1 MPLTAAQICTR
12 ACQIARAPGFL
23 SQAGDSL
30 NYVLQELCQDYDFD
44 LTRKT
49 FNFTFNTAQLNSNGQ
64 AYQNLPADYLRVIR
78 NECFYYISGVPYPM
92 IHYDLNEFDLLV
104 EQAGL
109 SNFPVFFA
117 TDVSLMGNTNSAT
130 GSGGAAVPVMLFW
143 MPPSGAYAMTVRY
156 YSQMPDIVTP
166 STSIVVPW
174 FPNQSYLI
182 TRVAKE
188 LMQDTDDERLPTY
201 ENRCEMMLNNYL
213 KMKDDKGDRVSTVQ
227 LDRRRFGRAF
237 DRLKNTKLIGW

>member
-30 NYVLQELCQDYDFD
+30 NYVLQELCRRLRFRP
-44 LTRKT
+44 TRKT

-78 NECFYYISGVPYPM
+78 NECFDEISGVPDPM
-92 IHYDLNEFDLLV
+92 IHYDLNESDLLV

-117 TDVSLMGNTNSAT
+117 TDVSLT
-130 GSGGAAVPVMLFW
+130 
-143 MPPSGAYAMTVRY
+143 
-156 YSQMPDIVTP
+156 VTP
-166 STSIVVPW
+166 TA
-174 FPNQSYLI
+174 
-182 TRVAKE
+182 RRAAE
-188 LMQDTDDERLPTY
+188 GRL
-201 ENRCEMMLNNYL
+201 
-213 KMKDDKGDRVSTVQ
+213 
-227 LDRRRFGRAF
+227 RR
-237 DRLKNTKLIGW
+237 

>member
-44 LTRKT
+44 LTRQTYT
-49 FNFTFNTAQLNSNGQ
+49 FNFNPAQLNSLGQ
-64 AYQNLPADYLRVIR
+64 AYQNLPSNYLRVIR
-78 NECFYYISGVPYPM
+78 NDNFYMISGVPYPM
-92 IHYDLNEFDLLV
+92 IHYDLEEFDLLV

-117 TDVSLMGNTNSAT
+117 TDVSLTGNTNSAT

-143 MPPSGAYAMTVRY
+143 MPPSGAYPATLRY
-156 YSQMPDIVTP
+156 YSQMPDISSP
-166 STSIVVPW
+166 STSSTVPW
-174 FPNQSYLI
+174 FPNQTYLI

-188 LMQDTDDERLPTY
+188 LMQDTDDDRLATY
-201 ENRCEMMLNNYL
+201 EQRCDMLLGKYL
-213 KMKDDKGDRVSTVQ
+213 KMKDDREDRAQVVN

-237 DRLKNTKLIGW
+237 DRLKNTKQIGW